1 VTGPTGGMSDFNPLD
16 SIGDR
21 LMQVTEI
28 NAEGLKREFKVVVP
42 AGQLQTRVQNKLDEI
57 ARQVAMPGFRPGKV
71 PMNIVRRKYGGAV
84 MGEILETA
92 VNDGAGQA
100 ITGNGLRP
108 AMQPKI
114 EITKY
119 EEGSDL
125 EFTVAVEVLPEIK
138 TMDFGSIKLER
149 DKAVVP
155 DSEIDEALANIA
167 ERNESSEPVKRAA
180 KSGDVVVIDFVGKL
194 DGVAFPGGTAE
205 GYSLKLGSNTFIPG
219 FEDQLV
225 GKKAGQDAEVNVT
238 FPAEY
243 GNEALAGKPAVFEV
257 KVNEVRAPKAAELDD
272 ELAKK
277 VGLESLDALKTAIRD
292 EIAREL
298 DGISRMKLKRALL
311 DALSDGHDFPVPA
324 GMVEAEFE
332 VIWKQVEADKTAGR
346 LDAGDAAK
354 SDDELKADYRV
365 LAERRVRLGLLLAEV
380 GRVNE
385 ITVTQEDLNRGIM
398 MEARRY
404 PGQEHLVLQYYQKNQ
419 DALESLRAPLYEEK
433 VVDFIIELA
442 KITDKEVSV
451 ADLRKDPDEAATAE
465 AEAPK
470 PKKKAAAK
478 KKAAEE

>member
-1 VTGPTGGMSDFNPLD
+1 MPTGGNSDFNSLD

-28 NAEGLKREFKVVVP
+28 NAEGLKHQFKVVVP
-42 AGQLQTRVQNKLDEI
+42 AAQLETRMQDKLAEI
-57 ARQVAMPGFRPGKV
+57 ARNVAMPGFRPGKV
-71 PMNIVRRKYGGAV
+71 PMNIVRKKYGGAV
-84 MGEILETA
+84 MGEILENA
-92 VNDGAGQA
+92 VNDGAGKA
-100 ITGNGLRP
+100 ITDGSLRP

-138 TMDFGSIKLER
+138 TMDFGTINLVR

-155 DSEIDEALANIA
+155 DAEVDDALAKIA
-167 ERNESSEPVKRAA
+167 ERNETSEPVKRAA
-180 KSGDVVVIDFVGKL
+180 KSGDVLVIDFVGKL

-225 GKKAGQDAEVNVT
+225 GKKADTDAEVNVT
-238 FPAEY
+238 FPEGY

-257 KVNEVRAPKAAELDD
+257 KVKEVRAPKAAAVDD
-272 ELAKK
+272 ELAKS

-298 DGISRMKLKRALL
+298 DGVSRMKLKRALL
-311 DALSDGHDFPVPA
+311 DALSAGHDFPVPP
-324 GMVEAEFE
+324 GMLDGEFE
-332 VIWKQVEADKTAGR
+332 AIWKQVEADKEAGR
-346 LDAGDAAK
+346 QDAADAGK
-354 SDDELKADYRV
+354 SEDELKAEYRT

-380 GRVNE
+380 GRANE
-385 ITVTQEDLNRGIM
+385 INVTQEDLNRGIM

-419 DALESLRAPLYEEK
+419 EALESLRAPLYEEK
-433 VVDFIIELA
+433 VVDFILELA

-451 ADLRKDPDEAATAE
+451 EDLRKDPDEASADGE
-465 AEAPK
+465 AAPAK

-478 KKAAEE
+478 KKAAE

>member
-1 VTGPTGGMSDFNPLD
+1 
-16 SIGDR
+16 
-21 LMQVTEI
+21 MQVTEI

-42 AGQLQTRVQNKLDEI
+42 AGQLQTRVQDKLAEI

-71 PMNIVRRKYGGAV
+71 PMNIVRKKYGGAV
-84 MGEILETA
+84 MGEILENA

-125 EFTVAVEVLPEIK
+125 EFTVAIEVLPEIK

-155 DSEIDEALANIA
+155 DSEVDEALANIA

-225 GKKAGQDAEVNVT
+225 GKKAGQEVEVNVT

-243 GNEALAGKPAVFEV
+243 GNESLAGKPAVFEV
-257 KVNEVRAPKAAELDD
+257 KVNEVRAAKAAALDD

-277 VGLESLDALKTAIRD
+277 VGMESLDALKAAIRD
-292 EIAREL
+292 EISREL

-311 DALSDGHDFPVPA
+311 DALSDGHDFPVPP

-332 VIWKQVEADKTAGR
+332 VIWKQVEADKEAGR
-346 LDAGDAAK
+346 LDAADAGK
-354 SDDELKADYRV
+354 SDDELKAEYRT

-404 PGQEHLVLQYYQKNQ
+404 PGQEHLVLQYYQRNQ

-433 VVDFIIELA
+433 VVDFILELA
-442 KITDKEVSV
+442 KITDKEVSI
-451 ADLRKDPDEAATAE
+451 ADLRKDPDEAAPAE
-465 AEAPK
+465 AAAPK